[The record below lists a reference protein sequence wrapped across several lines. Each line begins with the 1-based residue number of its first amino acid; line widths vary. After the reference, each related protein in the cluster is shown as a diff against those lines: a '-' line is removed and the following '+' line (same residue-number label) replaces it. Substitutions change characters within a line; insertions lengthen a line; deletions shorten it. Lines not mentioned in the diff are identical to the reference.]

1 MEALTSSFGV
11 KPDAT
16 IESLLLLLS
25 VGDIT
30 SGFSL
35 LTLSSLRL
43 HPVVLVMWAAA
54 GFLVDSS
61 TRNWD
66 NFSAEAEG
74 GMLWTWAGSG
84 ALSSEGSDSRSWEKR
99 LIPDFR

>member
-1 MEALTSSFGV
+1 MVIRETHLETLTSSFGV

-25 VGDIT
+25 VEDIT

-43 HPVVLVMWAAA
+43 QQPVVLVMCAAA

-74 GMLWTWAGSG
+74 GML
-84 ALSSEGSDSRSWEKR
+84 
-99 LIPDFR
+99 